1 MSTLEAYFN
10 GEKELFNGLAM
21 ERLEKEWNVYPV
33 LHMDFSISKFSQMSI
48 FSELNNLQNISLRD
62 EYSAICGITEKE
74 LRSELKTDIEIIT
87 QANEETYEEACA
99 HLILQYDG
107 YHFSKRCEDI
117 YNPFSLFN
125 AFADKNYENFWFST
139 GTPTFLIE
147 LLKQSQ
153 FDIRELDNTTATAEQ
168 FDAPTNV
175 ITDPIPVLYQS
186 AYLTIKGYDPDFELY
201 TLAYPNKE
209 VRKGFIESLMPA
221 YVHLPARE
229 NTFYVVSFIKDLRVG
244 NIGRF
249 GTYEKFL
256 CFYTQSEQ

>member
-107 YHFSKRCEDI
+107 YHLVKDVRIFTIRLVCSMLLPTKI
-117 YNPFSLFN
+117 MKTSGSLQVHPPF
-125 AFADKNYENFWFST
+125 
-139 GTPTFLIE
+139 
-147 LLKQSQ
+147 
-153 FDIRELDNTTATAEQ
+153 
-168 FDAPTNV
+168 
-175 ITDPIPVLYQS
+175 
-186 AYLTIKGYDPDFELY
+186 
-201 TLAYPNKE
+201 
-209 VRKGFIESLMPA
+209 
-221 YVHLPARE
+221 
-229 NTFYVVSFIKDLRVG
+229 
-244 NIGRF
+244 
-249 GTYEKFL
+249 
-256 CFYTQSEQ
+256 